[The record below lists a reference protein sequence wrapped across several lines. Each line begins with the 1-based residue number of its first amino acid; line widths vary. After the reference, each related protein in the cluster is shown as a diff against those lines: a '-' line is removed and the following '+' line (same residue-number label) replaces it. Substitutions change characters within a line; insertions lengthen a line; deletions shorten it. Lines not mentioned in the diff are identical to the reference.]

1 MTTHDAQLTDWETT
15 WTLISGL
22 WPKWQPSTQQKELWE
37 DELRPMQQIPLRK
50 AIKQCA
56 VKSKWREPALV
67 NIASARQAKPM
78 TNTHSYRGPPHTK
91 EQELQIVAEMRSDL
105 LALDAETLTRAM
117 KAESA
122 IVPVAFVGRRNDG
135 SDVKA
140 WTNGRVGFVWA
151 AAQQET
157 I

>member
-1 MTTHDAQLTDWETT
+1 MTPHYAQLADWQTT
-15 WTLISGL
+15 WTLITGL

-78 TNTHSYRGPPHTK
+78 TNTHSYSSSPHTQA
-91 EQELQIVAEMRSDL
+91 EADQEVGEMRADL
-105 LALDAETLTRAM
+105 LALDAETLAH
-117 KAESA
+117 AVEA
-122 IVPVAFVGRRNDG
+122 ANAVVPG
-135 SDVKA
+135 SLLGTDNRDVKS
-140 WTNGRVGFVWA
+140 WPNGRVGFVHA
-151 AAQQET
+151 AYQDSNQ
-157 I
+157 

>member
-1 MTTHDAQLTDWETT
+1 MTIHYAQLADWETT
-15 WTLISGL
+15 WTLITGL
-22 WPKWQPSTQQKELWE
+22 WPKWQPNEQQRQLWE

-56 VKSKWREPALV
+56 VKSKWREPALI

-78 TNTHSYRGPPHTK
+78 TNTHSYRGPPHTQA
-91 EQELQIVAEMRSDL
+91 EADQEVGEMRADL
-105 LALDAETLTRAM
+105 LALDAETLAHAV
-117 KAESA
+117 KAA
-122 IVPVAFVGRRNDG
+122 NAVVPG
-135 SDVKA
+135 SLLGTDNRDVKS
-140 WTNGRVGFVWA
+140 WMNGRVGFVWA